1 LGVSRSAPSAYAT
14 RSVGGDM
21 SLILKRASASRPS
34 GQRSDEDY
42 DVLAD
47 GKVVG
52 RIYTPRDS
60 RFGPPELRWGWSIIT
75 IVPGTPGVTNGTAAT
90 LDEAEAKFR
99 AAWDQQAKA

>member
-1 LGVSRSAPSAYAT
+1 MEVVITSPT
-14 RSVGGDM
+14 
-21 SLILKRASASRPS
+21 LKRASASRPFC
-34 GQRSDEDY
+34 QWPDNDF

-52 RIYTPRDS
+52 RIYKPRDS